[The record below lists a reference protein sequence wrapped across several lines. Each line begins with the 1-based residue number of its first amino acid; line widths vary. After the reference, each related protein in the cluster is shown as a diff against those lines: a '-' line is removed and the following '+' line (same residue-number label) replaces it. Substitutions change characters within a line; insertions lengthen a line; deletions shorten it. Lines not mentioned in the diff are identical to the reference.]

1 MSSTE
6 NPATAIL
13 PSIVS
18 AYDFPVI
25 EGTAIAPQSPDAAN
39 NKEDA
44 RDMREVAREMLR
56 MRVQQQRV
64 RTLHTMYQRRAQ
76 SLSSRMGMLTAG
88 IQPIAA
94 KLKAHRVELYRLSM
108 VAPTAEERR
117 KAHADLAELTALA
130 RAAAEK
136 HANAALFAFAAT
148 YDSDDEIEENPTT
161 SLLSATEASKEASKE
176 PPQGAAADAPKKKR
190 RQVRPAVRSAPNNA
204 ACIKKTTK
212 PAQPQS
218 SPQTPPQTNDDDDE
232 KSAGDS

>member
-64 RTLHTMYQRRAQ
+64 HTLHTMYQRRAQ

-190 RQVRPAVRSAPNNA
+190 RQVRPVVRSAPNNA

-212 PAQPQS
+212 PAQQS

>member
-148 YDSDDEIEENPTT
+148 YDSDDEIEEYPIS

-176 PPQGAAADAPKKKR
+176 PPQGASAADAPKKKR

-204 ACIKKTTK
+204 ACIKK